1 MFKRNPGRMTQQIKL
16 LRPSAP
22 KRDELGG
29 LTATTY
35 DVAYTLFVMTS
46 DKDQSRRQ
54 VLGDYVTADTKYFVM
69 RDSALLDAGI
79 DNSWRLEYNGYVYLI
94 NKLELINESRPYFT
108 QITATAINSGGVIND
123 V

>member
-16 LRPSAP
+16 LRPYAP

-35 DVAYTLFVMTS
+35 DVAYTLFAMTS

>member
-1 MFKRNPGRMTQQIKL
+1 MTQRITL

-29 LTATTY
+29 LSATEY
-35 DVAYTLFVMTS
+35 IEAYTLFAMVA

-69 RDSALLDAGI
+69 RDSTMLDASI
-79 DNSWRLEYNGYVYLI
+79 NNNWRLEYNGYIYLI
-94 NKLELINESRPYFT
+94 NKLELITESRPYYT
-108 QITATAINSGGVIND
+108 QITATAINSGGAIND
-123 V
+123 L

>member
-108 QITATAINSGGVIND
+108 QIIATAINSGGVIND

>member
-35 DVAYTLFVMTS
+35 DVAYTLFAMVA

>member
-29 LTATTY
+29 LTTTTY
-35 DVAYTLFVMTS
+35 DAAYTLFAMVV

-69 RDSALLDAGI
+69 RDSALLDVGI

>member
-1 MFKRNPGRMTQQIKL
+1 MTQQIKL

-108 QITATAINSGGVIND
+108 QIIATAINSGGVIND